1 MQLARQGSVCCMIPH
16 LQIERELAQGEL
28 VDLTPG
34 LYQRRMLYWH
44 RFAPESRL
52 MRSVTDAL
60 IAHGHRVLR
69 QDEVAA

>member
-1 MQLARQGSVCCMIPH
+1 MIPH
-16 LQIERELAQGEL
+16 LQIERELANGEL

-52 MRSVTDAL
+52 MRRVTDAL

-69 QDEVAA
+69 QDDLAA